1 MSEQEPQVNWKEMSL
16 EQRGSIATLFAKIN
30 GLKMLLAVLVS
41 AAMLAQPLWQSYYKN
56 QSESRTAE
64 MLKTEKQ
71 AESAMALSKAAI
83 SEVTALSAQQGEL
96 KAENLNLRRELATL
110 TEKYKQ
116 LEQDYV
122 QTLQEKKILEARID
136 ELFRKHVK
144 NEN

>member
-1 MSEQEPQVNWKEMSL
+1 MSDQEPQVNWKEMSL

-136 ELFRKHVK
+136 ELFKKHVEK
-144 NEN
+144 